1 MKNKLHK
8 LGFGTSKAMALLA
21 GAALLAALLVACGGG
36 ASANSTTAAAGY
48 DTAYAPMAEPAA
60 ASEEIGWGGADY
72 GMDGGEGT
80 GLLADPSRKI
90 IYNAHLRLETTE
102 YDSARAELLSAA
114 AAAGGYVESS
124 SQYGNAEDGNRW
136 IDLTL
141 RIPSRNY
148 NSFLEAAENA
158 ASLLNKDESTQDI
171 TSQYVDVEARLSS
184 LKNQEQRLQELA
196 AQAES
201 LEDLLAIEERLSDV
215 QYMIESYTAQQRLY
229 DNQVDYSTVTV
240 ELNEVRVYTPVKRG
254 FGSRIVNAFQS
265 SWRDFGEELQDFAVG
280 FVYALPTLLVLGLLA
295 AAVFVIVRRGAKKAA
310 ERRANRPRPSK
321 PDPGYPAQNGG
332 PAPGTGEDGPTQ
344 PPKYEYKP

>member
-1 MKNKLHK
+1 MKNRRH
-8 LGFGTSKAMALLA
+8 TCKALALLA
-21 GAALLAALLVACGGG
+21 AAALLAALLAACGGG
-36 ASANSTTAAAGY
+36 ASSNTAAAG
-48 DTAYAPMAEPAA
+48 DTYWGHDAAEPAA
-60 ASEEIGWGGADY
+60 APEMVGGWSEDYSMEGGSA
-72 GMDGGEGT
+72 E
-80 GLLADPSRKI
+80 LLADPSRKI
-90 IYNAHLRLETTE
+90 IYNAHLRLESTE
-102 YDSARAELLSAA
+102 YDTARAELLSAA

-141 RIPSRNY
+141 RIPSKNY

-201 LEDLLAIEERLSDV
+201 LEDLLAIEARLSDV
-215 QYMIESYTAQQRLY
+215 QYQIESYTAQQRLF

-254 FGSRIVNAFQS
+254 FGSRIANAFQS
-265 SWRDFGEELQDFAVG
+265 SWRDFGENLQDFAVG
-280 FVYALPTLLVLGLLA
+280 FVYALPSLLVLALLA
-295 AAVFVIVRRGAKKAA
+295 VAAFVIIRRVSKKAA
-310 ERRANRPRPSK
+310 ERRASRPSR
-321 PDPGYPAQNGG
+321 PGGGHPAPNGG
-332 PAPGTGEDGPTQ
+332 SAPGNEGSGLVQ
-344 PPKYEYKP
+344 PPKYEYKQ